1 MAALFFA
8 RAGLVR
14 MTRPLADYFAASRL
28 VPALFNAVAIAA
40 SAMAALVFVG
50 GAGAIDFAW
59 QGALLV
65 VVGTGTGLILA
76 GLLIAPYL
84 RGYGGYTLPDFL
96 AERFN
101 AETMRPLGVFAVILC
116 SFPALA
122 AVLLGFGLL
131 GQATLALPVWIGIAA
146 GVVFILVATL
156 LGGMRSLSLSQL
168 AYYMVMLLAG
178 FVSTGTVL
186 WQTGSIAAVDVL
198 LVDEVIPTLPL
209 QPFAQT
215 SPINSFALFFCL
227 ATGFAA
233 FPFLLMRSFTAPDMA
248 DARLSFLGAPI
259 FLLLL
264 CAFLPLLA
272 ALYEPAALAVGDALS
287 MIAQAVLVV
296 GAVSALLA
304 TGGALSLAMGSTI
317 AHDVYFKSAAPN
329 APVSRQLFVA
339 RLSVIVVLVLAGLA
353 ALLRPEETVL
363 AAAAAL
369 SLAASALLPV
379 LVLGI
384 WWKRLGSDA
393 AAAGMVAGLLV
404 CLYYMFAPDL
414 IPILF
419 YESSSLLSDA
429 TAAQAERFEALRRD
443 YYASTGDAA
452 HAAVLAEWQAVAARP
467 IANWLG
473 VQGSLAG
480 VFAVPVGFL
489 VTLIV
494 GLFAPSPSARRQRF
508 FDNLRTKPA

>member
-40 SAMAALVFVG
+40 SAMAVLVFVG

-59 QGALLV
+59 QGMLVLLLGAG
-65 VVGTGTGLILA
+65 VGLVLA

-84 RGYGGYTLPDFL
+84 RGFGGYTLPDFL

-131 GQATLALPVWIGIAA
+131 GQATLALPVWIGITA
-146 GVVFILVATL
+146 GAVFILVATL

-168 AYYMVMLLAG
+168 AYYVVMLLAG
-178 FVSTGTVL
+178 LVAIGTVI
-186 WQTGSIAAVDVL
+186 WQTGSIAAFDSL
-198 LVDEVIPTLPL
+198 LVDEVIPSLPWQL
-209 QPFAQT
+209 FAQT
-215 SPINSFALFFCL
+215 SPINSLALFFCL

-233 FPFLLMRSFTAPDMA
+233 LPFLLMRSFTAPDMV

-264 CAFLPLLA
+264 CAALPALA
-272 ALYEPAALAVGDALS
+272 ALYEPAALAVGDVLS

-296 GAVSALLA
+296 AAVSALLA
-304 TGGALSLAMGSTI
+304 TGAALCLSMASTI
-317 AHDVYFKSAAPN
+317 AHDLYFKSAAPN
-329 APVSRQLFVA
+329 APVSRQLLVA
-339 RLSVIVVLVLAGLA
+339 RLSVVLLAALAGAA

-363 AAAAAL
+363 AAATAL
-369 SLAASALLPV
+369 SLAASTLLPV

-393 AAAGMVAGLLV
+393 AVAGMVAGLLV
-404 CLYYMFAPDL
+404 CLYYMIVPHL
-414 IPILF
+414 IPIVF
-419 YESSSLLSDA
+419 YESSSLFSDA
-429 TAAQAERFEALRRD
+429 TAAQAASFEGLRLE
-443 YYASTGDAA
+443 YYAANGEAA
-452 HAAVLAEWQAVAARP
+452 QAAALAEWQAAVRP
-467 IANWLG
+467 IANWFG
-473 VQGSLAG
+473 VQGSLAA

-489 VTLIV
+489 VTLVV
-494 GLFAPSPSARRQRF
+494 GLFTSSPSARRQRF
-508 FDNLRTKPA
+508 FDNLRTKPV